1 MTDLRAAFA
10 QMGFEDVGTYIA
22 SGNVLFRAPREK
34 REVLAARL
42 ESELSRRF
50 GIELKVVLLTE
61 AQLRGVVE
69 GAPRGFGADTDRC
82 DVLFLRK
89 PLTTARAFA
98 AIETK
103 EGVDRVWKGKGVVY
117 LSRLAARAS
126 SSRISR
132 FVMRPE
138 YQNVTIRSWSTTRKL
153 LARMDAE
160 AE

>member
-1 MTDLRAAFA
+1 LM
-10 QMGFEDVGTYIA
+10 
-22 SGNVLFRAPREK
+22 
-34 REVLAARL
+34 AARL
-42 ESELSRRF
+42 ESELSVRF
-50 GIELKVVLLTE
+50 GIELKVVLLTK
-61 AQLRGVVE
+61 AQLKGVVE

-89 PLTTARAFA
+89 PLTAARAFA
-98 AIETK
+98 AIEAK
-103 EGVDRVWKGKGVVY
+103 EGVDRVWKGKRVIY

-153 LARMDAE
+153 LARMDSAAE
-160 AE
+160 